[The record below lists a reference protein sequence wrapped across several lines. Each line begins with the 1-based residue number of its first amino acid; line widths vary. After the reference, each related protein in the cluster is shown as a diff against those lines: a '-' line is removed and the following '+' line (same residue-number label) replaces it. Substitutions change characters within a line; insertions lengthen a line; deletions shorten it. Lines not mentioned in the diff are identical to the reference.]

1 MVHEAEGIGMNTLVD
16 TYEQD
21 FYAWLMQNAAL
32 LRQGRLAEID
42 VEHIAEELETM
53 GRSERREL
61 LSRLAVLLAH
71 LLKWIYQPHR
81 RSRSWQATIKGQ
93 REDLK
98 TLIDESPS
106 LKPELEQRLQEAY
119 RRARIEAERQT
130 GIKEDRFPETCPCS
144 LEQTLDNT
152 FWPD

>member
-1 MVHEAEGIGMNTLVD
+1 MNKLAE

-32 LRQGRLAEID
+32 LRQGRISEID

-71 LLKWIYQPHR
+71 LLKWVYQPNR
-81 RSRSWQATIKGQ
+81 RSRSWRATIEGQ

-98 TLIDESPS
+98 VLIAESPS
-106 LKPELEQRLQEAY
+106 LKPELEQRIEEAY
-119 RRARIEAERQT
+119 RRARIEAEKQT
-130 GIKEDRFPETCPCS
+130 GIKKDYFPETCPFS
-144 LEQTLDNT
+144 LEQTLDNA